1 MKQLLLI
8 MFLFPS
14 ALLAQESVTYPRDTS
29 YTIHSA
35 YEKHK
40 RNYPNI
46 SVPKYSLPEGMAQKK
61 DLIYRTIGERNLHL
75 DINYPI
81 NSYEKLYPAIL
92 LIHGGGWRTGDKSL
106 LLPMAQQLASRGFV
120 TVVAEYRLSLEAA
133 FPAAVQD
140 LKSAISWMRQNA
152 LTYNIDT
159 SQIAVLG
166 CSAGGQLAALI
177 GTTNGMGKLEV
188 ERENHHSS
196 AVQAIVDID
205 GILAFHHPE
214 SEEGKMAAQWLGGDY
229 TQVPEVWEEASALS
243 HVDENTPP
251 VLFIG
256 SSFPRFLAGRK
267 DMVEVLD
274 KYDIYSE
281 THVFE
286 EAPHSFWL
294 FNPWFKPTVKYVE
307 EFLNR
312 VLKK

>member
-1 MKQLLLI
+1 MKHFLVI
-8 MFLFPS
+8 IFLFPL
-14 ALLAQESVTYPRDTS
+14 ALLAQVSVTYPRDTS

-40 RNYPNI
+40 KNYPDI
-46 SVPKYSLPEGMAQKK
+46 SVPKYSLPKGVAQKK
-61 DLIYRTIGERNLHL
+61 DLIYRFIGERNLHL
-75 DINYPI
+75 DISYPKS
-81 NSYEKLYPAIL
+81 NPKELCPGVL

-106 LLPMAQQLASRGFV
+106 MLPMAQQLAARGFV
-120 TVVAEYRLSLEAA
+120 TVVAEYRLSLEAP
-133 FPAAVQD
+133 FPAAVHD
-140 LKSAISWMRQNA
+140 LKAAIRWMRENA
-152 LTYNIDT
+152 VTYNIDT
-159 SQIAVLG
+159 SKIAVLG

-177 GTTNGMGKLEV
+177 GTTNGMEKLEG

-196 AVQAIVDID
+196 TVQAIVDID

-214 SEEGKMAAQWLGGDY
+214 SEEGTMAAQWLGGDY
-229 TQVPEVWEEASALS
+229 SKIPEVWEEASALS

-267 DMVEVLD
+267 DMIKVLD
-274 KYDIYSE
+274 KHDIFSE
-281 THVFE
+281 SHVFE

-312 VLKK
+312 VL